1 MIKKKSDTNQQ
12 ESGLIA
18 SQKALRPQSD
28 LLRQTDKSLQK
39 KVKHL
44 KDINARINN
53 LIESTKIGAIIVDRS
68 LKIQFMT
75 PIISHFFDLKEQY
88 LGRSLKNMTF
98 HSDFQGLAH
107 KTEWVIKTE
116 SIFEIEI
123 KTHTGDW
130 LLLRI
135 IPYIEKNKLVYGAII
150 TLMNINAI
158 KLSQTEQSH
167 LQENL
172 SRIENRQSLLDYTS
186 DGWWEWDLEQNTVYI
201 SPKLK
206 EVLGYQDE
214 DISNDIKSWQA
225 LIHPVDSQ
233 IALANIAACEHSK
246 SSLPHIQEVRFMHK
260 TNGFIWILCRSKA
273 LMDKNGKVIAII
285 TTHTNIT
292 NLKIAEEK
300 LYKMAHYDALTQL
313 PNRSMF
319 IQSMLEMIEDATKN
333 NTKFVVLFMDLDNF
347 NRVNDSLGHAVGD
360 ALLQTVATILKK
372 LTRRHDVVARLGGDE
387 FGIIIKN
394 IHSMDEVEQITQRYI
409 QAFTR
414 SLDVDTHEIKTTP
427 SIGLVL
433 FPQYGQTPY
442 ELLQNAD
449 AAMYY
454 AKQQGKNSYYFF
466 DQKVKDQLIRR
477 HAIDTQL
484 QHALESREFSLVYQP
499 KFDLKNDRPMGVE
512 ALIRWNNAKL
522 GEVLPDEFIPI
533 AEENR
538 LIVPIG
544 YWLLDKV
551 ITDYDKIE
559 KIVKNRPFSMAVN
572 MSMVHLSE
580 PDFEFQIKQLL
591 INHRFSSY
599 DKLIFELT
607 ETALMERPEIAAG
620 LLRNITKVGIEFSL
634 DDFGTGFSSMQHIK
648 TFPISSLKIDKSFI
662 KDLRSDSDVATIVRA
677 MIAFTKTLGMKVTAE
692 GVESHDHLA
701 FLKKEGCDEG
711 QGYLLCKPLPLDELL
726 CFLQTFF
733 D

>member
-1 MIKKKSDTNQQ
+1 MIKKKSDKGQQ
-12 ESGLIA
+12 EGM
-18 SQKALRPQSD
+18 ALARRKTLRHKSD
-28 LLRQTDKSLQK
+28 LLCQPEKSLQK
-39 KVKHL
+39 KNQHL
-44 KDINARINN
+44 KEVNALFNN
-53 LIESTKIGAIIVDRS
+53 LIESTEIGAIVVDRS
-68 LKIQFMT
+68 LKIQLIT
-75 PIISHFFDLKEQY
+75 PIISQFFDLKKQSI
-88 LGRSLKNMTF
+88 GRSLKNMTF

-107 KTEWVIKTE
+107 KAEWVIKND
-116 SIFEIEI
+116 SVFEIEI
-123 KTHTGDW
+123 KIHTGEW
-130 LLLRI
+130 HLLRI
-135 IPYIEKNKLVYGAII
+135 VPYVKKDKLVYGAII

-158 KLSQTEQSH
+158 KLSQTEQSY

-233 IALANIAACEHSK
+233 IALANIAACERSE
-246 SSLPHIQEVRFMHK
+246 SSTPYIQEVRFMHK
-260 TNGFIWILCRSKA
+260 KNGFIWILCRSKA

-292 NLKIAEEK
+292 NLKNAEEK

-319 IQSMLEMIEDATKN
+319 IQLMLEMIEEATKN

-360 ALLQTVATILKK
+360 ALLQTVAMILKK

-394 IHSMDEVEQITQRYI
+394 IHSLDEVEHVTQRYI

-414 SLDVDTHEIKTTP
+414 SLDVEMHEIKTTP

-433 FPQYGQTPY
+433 FPQFGQTPY

-477 HAIDTQL
+477 HYIDTQL
-484 QHALESREFSLVYQP
+484 QHALENREFSLVYQP
-499 KFDLKNDRPMGVE
+499 KFDLSTDRPMGVE

-551 ITDYDKIE
+551 ITDYEKIE
-559 KIVKNRPFSMAVN
+559 KLVRNQAFSMAVN

-591 INHRFSSY
+591 VNHRFSSY

-620 LLRNITKVGIEFSL
+620 LLHNIAKVGIQFAL

-648 TFPISSLKIDKSFI
+648 TFPINSLKIDKSFI
-662 KDLRSDSDVATIVRA
+662 NDLGCDSDVATMVKA
-677 MIAFTKTLGMKVTAE
+677 MIAFTTTLGMKVTAE
-692 GVESHDHLA
+692 GVESHEHLA

-711 QGYLLCKPLPLDELL
+711 QGYVLCKPLPLDELL
-726 CFLQTFF
+726 DFLQTFY
-733 D
+733 